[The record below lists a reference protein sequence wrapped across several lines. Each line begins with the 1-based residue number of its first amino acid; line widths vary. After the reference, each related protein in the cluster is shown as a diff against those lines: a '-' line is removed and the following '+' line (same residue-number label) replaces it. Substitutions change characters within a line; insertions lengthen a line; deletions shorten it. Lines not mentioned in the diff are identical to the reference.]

1 MTHLSETAIKIQ
13 TLTKAFASPRQDK
26 VFSVPT
32 IAYIG
37 LGSNLGDKKANCRKA
52 ITLLEKSG
60 RAIRASSLYR
70 TEPMGY
76 ADQDEFIN
84 AVVEL
89 ETVLSPDALLDQC
102 RSIEGELG
110 RVRTIRWG
118 PRTIDVDILLYGTTT
133 IETPELTIPHPQL
146 HCRRFVLVP
155 LCEIAPQAFH
165 PKLQKTA
172 ADLLLDLHDHQR
184 VLRCD
189 ENGTSP

>member
-1 MTHLSETAIKIQ
+1 VIQ
-13 TLTKAFASPRQDK
+13 YFQGRC
-26 VFSVPT
+26 FVPT

-52 ITLLEKSG
+52 IALLAKSG
-60 RAIRASSLYR
+60 RVVRASSLYC

-76 ADQDEFIN
+76 VEQDDFVN

-89 ETVLSPDALLDQC
+89 ETGLSPEALLQQC
-102 RSIEGELG
+102 RSIEEELR
-110 RVRTIRWG
+110 RVRTVHWG

-133 IETPELTIPHPQL
+133 IETPELTIPHPLL
-146 HCRRFVLVP
+146 HSRRFVLAP

-172 ADLLLDLHDHQR
+172 SDLLAELHDHQR
-184 VLRCD
+184 VMRCD